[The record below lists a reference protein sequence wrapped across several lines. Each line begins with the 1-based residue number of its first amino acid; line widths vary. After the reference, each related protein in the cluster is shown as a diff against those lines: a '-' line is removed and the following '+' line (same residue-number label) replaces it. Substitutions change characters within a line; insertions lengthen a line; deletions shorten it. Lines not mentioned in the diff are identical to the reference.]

1 MTEAADLAAKLRSEG
16 EKLSG
21 FFARLPPE
29 QWSAEVYTEGSVW
42 TVRSILAHL
51 MTAERA
57 FIKLFEDVRKG
68 GPGASEDFSIDR
80 YNARQQEK
88 TLDLTRD
95 ELLKD
100 YREAREQMIAWVSGL
115 DDAELE
121 RTGRHPFL
129 GVTTLREMIKL
140 IYIHNQTHYRDIR
153 RVMKGGEEQSV
164 ESRE

>member
-1 MTEAADLAAKLRSEG
+1 MTEAANLAAKLKTEG

-21 FFARLPPE
+21 FFAGLTPE

-42 TVRSILAHL
+42 TIRSILAHL

-57 FIKLFEDVRKG
+57 FIRLFEDIRQG

-88 TLDLTRD
+88 THDLSVD
-95 ELLKD
+95 ELLSGFRD
-100 YREAREQMIAWVSGL
+100 AREKMIAWVSALPDEDL
-115 DDAELE
+115 D

-129 GVTTLREMIKL
+129 GVTTLREMIKM

-153 RVMKGGEEQSV
+153 KALLHSNV
-164 ESRE
+164 